1 MLSQDKT
8 QYFHMYIAGSTN
20 LIEDGFYDAGQI
32 RPNTKFMSIEDYLK
46 QELNDKRPILLIIA
60 KAEYVTS
67 KPSLIKWVL
76 NLNVSSLKKLILSM
90 SIESYFHSFLL

>member
-1 MLSQDKT
+1 
-8 QYFHMYIAGSTN
+8 MYIAGSTN

-46 QELNDKRPILLIIA
+46 QELNDKRPILFIIA

-67 KPSLIKWVL
+67 KPI
-76 NLNVSSLKKLILSM
+76 NLMSSESQCVFVEKAHLVNVKRILFSQLLV
-90 SIESYFHSFLL
+90 IEFIVPGTF

>member
-1 MLSQDKT
+1 
-8 QYFHMYIAGSTN
+8 MYIAGSTN

-46 QELNDKRPILLIIA
+46 QELNDKRPILFIIA

-76 NLNVSSLKKLILSM
+76 NLIVSSLKNLILSM